1 MRTGIDSSDI
11 NSQDAK
17 RRLTDIVL
25 ARRAKEI
32 GQVLTS
38 KALTK
43 TLAGIPAAVEHTYRA
58 ALPLVTN
65 GHFWDVRLDSDFAV
79 ELWDSSRNIWLSLDE
94 LDDDQKCRAECT
106 LALSFASAAPPLDAT
121 DLPAFLW
128 LEQNESDHDG
138 SLVTALANTACQG
151 ETARRYRQL
160 IVVLRPDMTLQPH
173 FEYVSQVAA
182 KTNRID
188 LHNTISPMRQA
199 G

>member
-1 MRTGIDSSDI
+1 MH
-11 NSQDAK
+11 
-17 RRLTDIVL
+17 

-32 GQVLTS
+32 GRVLTS
-38 KALTK
+38 EALRR

-65 GHFWDVRLDSDFAV
+65 GHYWDVRLNSDFAV
-79 ELWDSSRNIWLSLDE
+79 ELWDNSRNIWITLDE
-94 LDDDQKCRAECT
+94 LDDDHKYRAECA

-128 LEQNESDHDG
+128 LEQNENDHDG
-138 SLVTALANTACQG
+138 SLVTALASAAYQG
-151 ETARRYRQL
+151 ETARRYPQI
-160 IVVLRPDMTLQPH
+160 IVALRPDMALQPH

-182 KTNRID
+182 STNRIG
-188 LHNTISPMRQA
+188 LHTSSPMRQA